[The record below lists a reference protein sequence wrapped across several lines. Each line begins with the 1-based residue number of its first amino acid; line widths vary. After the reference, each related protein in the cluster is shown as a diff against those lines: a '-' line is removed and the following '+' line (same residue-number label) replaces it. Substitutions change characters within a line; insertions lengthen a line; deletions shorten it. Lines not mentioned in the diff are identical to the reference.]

1 MRPARLLPAP
11 IRRSYARKFFVAIV
25 VAAIVI
31 AVVGVVGFLQVQ
43 TEIEES
49 TEDRLQS
56 NAQLQANAIGDY
68 VRVTKRQTR
77 LHANAQQVREGDSRA
92 VQRYITDAQSRAGQ
106 SVIAVHYVDT
116 ENEQIV
122 QSTDPTKDGSSLL
135 SVEQPWT
142 SDDGLSAIRG
152 LGTGDVYVTDQS
164 FAGGPNRDTTSLA
177 FVSPVEDRP
186 NRAIVVISAPNF
198 RIDDLYQPETEQ
210 STEILNADNQPI
222 LVNESADRERER
234 IDESAVERAQSGER
248 SFVRRNGQAVA
259 FASVPNT
266 NGWVARTSVPESQAF
281 SLQQIVGI
289 ILVAIIAASLM
300 MLLAFGGVIA
310 RSTVGP
316 LEQLRDR
323 AQAMEQNELDVDLET
338 RREDEIGR
346 LYEAF
351 DSMRVSLRE
360 QIAIAE
366 QARQEAEAF
375 TEHLER
381 KADQYREVMRACAD
395 GDLTR
400 RVDPESES
408 EAMTEIGTGLNEMT
422 ANFEETVARLRSFAA
437 DAAAAS
443 DEVTDSVEQVKSVS
457 EDVSASVQS
466 ISDGAREQDERFQ
479 SVSSEMQ
486 SLSAATE
493 QIASLSNEVSELSS
507 ETADTGRG
515 GREAARE
522 TVDGMEIIRANS
534 TRAVGEIEALD
545 EEMAEIDELVDI
557 IDDLASQTNK
567 LALNANIEASRSS
580 EGNTGSGFDVVAE
593 EIRSLAEE
601 TQEATDSIE
610 QRIERIR
617 EQSSHSVE
625 AVQQAAERV
634 AAETETVKQTAEA
647 LEEVAEYAN
656 DTNRGV
662 QAITDATQQQAA
674 STQEVVS
681 MVDEAATISDRTV
694 DEADRVAAAA
704 EAQTSSMSEVAE
716 SVGELARR
724 AVRLE
729 EGLSQFDVDAS
740 DETDRS
746 VTALGDASAAAPADG
761 DEPGVPADEETE

>member
-1 MRPARLLPAP
+1 MRLARLLPAP

-77 LHANAQQVREGDSRA
+77 LHANAQQVREGDTRA
-92 VQRYITDAQSRAGQ
+92 IQRYITDAQSRAGQ
-106 SVIAVHYVDT
+106 SVIAVHYIDT
-116 ENEQIV
+116 ETGQIV
-122 QSTDPTKDGSSLL
+122 RSTDRTKDGTPL
-135 SVEQPWT
+135 SAVGQPWA
-142 SDDGLSAIRG
+142 SGEGLSAIRG
-152 LGTGDVYVTDQS
+152 LGAGDVYVTDRS
-164 FAGGPNRDTTSLA
+164 FEAGFNDDTSLA
-177 FVSPVEDRP
+177 FVSPVEESS
-186 NRAIVVISAPNF
+186 RAIVVVSAPAF
-198 RIDDLYQPETEQ
+198 RVDDLYQADTDQ
-210 STEILNADNQPI
+210 STEIFNANRQTI
-222 LVNESADRERER
+222 LENESATASD
-234 IDESAVERAQSGER
+234 VEVDTAAFEGTRDGDAT
-248 SFVRRNGQAVA
+248 FVRQSGQAVA
-259 FASVPNT
+259 YASVPNT
-266 NGWVARTSVPESQAF
+266 DGWVAATSVPESQAF

-310 RSTVGP
+310 RSTIGP

-346 LYEAF
+346 LYGAF

-408 EAMTEIGTGLNEMT
+408 EAMTEIGTELNEMT

-493 QIASLSNEVSELSS
+493 QIASLSNEVSGLSS
-507 ETADTGRG
+507 ETADTGRE

-580 EGNTGSGFDVVAE
+580 EGNTGDGFGVVAE

-617 EQSSHSVE
+617 EQSSRSVE

-704 EAQTSSMSEVAE
+704 EAQTSAMSEVAE

-729 EGLSQFDVDAS
+729 EGLSQFDVDVS

-761 DEPGVPADEETE
+761 DEPGVPADEETD

>member
-77 LHANAQQVREGDSRA
+77 LHANAQQVREGDTRA
-92 VQRYITDAQSRAGQ
+92 IQRYITDAQSRAGQ
-106 SVIAVHYVDT
+106 SVIAVHYIDT
-116 ENEQIV
+116 ETGQIV
-122 QSTDPTKDGSSLL
+122 RSTDRTKDGTPL
-135 SVEQPWT
+135 SAVGQPWA
-142 SDDGLSAIRG
+142 SGEGLSAIRG
-152 LGTGDVYVTDQS
+152 LGAGDVYVTDRS
-164 FAGGPNRDTTSLA
+164 FEAGFNDDTSLA
-177 FVSPVEDRP
+177 FVSPVEESS
-186 NRAIVVISAPNF
+186 RAIVVVSAPAF
-198 RIDDLYQPETEQ
+198 RVDDLYQADTDQ
-210 STEILNADNQPI
+210 STEIFNANRQTI
-222 LVNESADRERER
+222 LENESATASD
-234 IDESAVERAQSGER
+234 VEVDTAAFEGTRDGDAT
-248 SFVRRNGQAVA
+248 FVRQSGQAVA
-259 FASVPNT
+259 YASVPNT
-266 NGWVARTSVPESQAF
+266 DGWVAATSVPESQAF

-310 RSTVGP
+310 RSTIGP

-346 LYEAF
+346 LYGAF

-408 EAMTEIGTGLNEMT
+408 EAMTEIGTELNEMT

-493 QIASLSNEVSELSS
+493 QIASLSNEVSGLSS
-507 ETADTGRG
+507 ETADTGRE

-580 EGNTGSGFDVVAE
+580 EGNTGDGFGVVAE

-617 EQSSHSVE
+617 EQSSRSVE

-704 EAQTSSMSEVAE
+704 EAQTSAMSEVAE

-729 EGLSQFDVDAS
+729 EGLSQFDVDVS

-761 DEPGVPADEETE
+761 DEPGVPADEETD